1 MQQCADIVHTWH
13 LNASET
19 LPTLHAPNAAS
30 HTIYAAIFTVAQ
42 YAELCVRVE
51 HEYVMPGWL

>member
-13 LNASET
+13 MNASET

-51 HEYVMPGWL
+51 HE